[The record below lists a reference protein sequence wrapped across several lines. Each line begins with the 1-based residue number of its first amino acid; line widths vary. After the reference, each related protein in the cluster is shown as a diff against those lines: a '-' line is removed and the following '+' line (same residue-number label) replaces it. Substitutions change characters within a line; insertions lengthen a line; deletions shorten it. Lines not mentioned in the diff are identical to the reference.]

1 MARSGEASRAAHP
14 DSDGPEPRRPGQP
27 DPERVQSE
35 QSPSEQAQSEQS
47 APEQAHSFSAVEVL
61 GRVIEEQRRAEAAL
75 QARFLEHGLI
85 DQAVGVLVARLECS
99 PKEAFDQLL
108 EIERRS
114 GRDLM
119 EVAGELVGQTTT
131 ARTRAAMSEAI
142 PVYGPAVQRLE
153 RSRDADELARLLL
166 ADTLAWSGAVEA
178 AVALIQPDGAL
189 ELVGSA
195 GLPLRVVSQW
205 RRIPP
210 QMNCLLNAAVQEQA
224 PIWIDASARG
234 ARAHRGD
241 EHRDHEH
248 GDDPGRHDH
257 ERHDHERHTDSG
269 GGLLVLG
276 PAGPGGTTPNPV
288 HAAFPLR
295 LGRGLIGA
303 VELGWPANTAF
314 GTETRREI
322 AELVESAAHPLVRG
336 RRLPSGVPEH
346 WIADVQSPAVLDR
359 LREIIDATWEPAL
372 LITPVPDEDGQIG
385 GLGVVGANGA
395 ARDLFTGGVAAP
407 DPVGRLLS
415 ESLPWVAASGAL
427 EAFLDV
433 LATGVPFRD
442 PAHAYVEPGEGGR
455 TRTVSIGATRLSE
468 SLLYAAL
475 RPIEDRRGEQQT
487 VAARLRRMAGTGS
500 WEWDV
505 AAHVVNWSAEALMVI
520 GSRTAPGPAPEDRP
534 PYVVHP
540 DDQVEHARLW
550 RSMVRQGR
558 PVQGEFRV
566 VRPDGAVRHVRIL
579 GEPIDGR
586 GGTVSSVFG
595 TVQDVSERRRAQ
607 TALEIAHIQ
616 LAAQRSRAESERQLA
631 NLLQQVI
638 MPVEPARVP
647 RSAGL
652 EIAARYRPA
661 SPGAGVGGD
670 WYGIVPLSDSRLLLN
685 VGDIAG
691 HGFAA
696 ATAMA
701 QLYHALHGLALTGA
715 NSGQLLRWLNTV
727 TCSLPTFTIASACLA
742 LYDPA
747 DRRLSIANAGHPT
760 PVLVRGGEA
769 QPVPRPPGTMLG
781 VDANSGYDEV
791 TIVLEPGDVLL
802 LYTDGLI
809 ERRRH
814 SPDENIARLLAE
826 ARPAE
831 TDVDL
836 DAYVDRILDRV
847 ESDTDDDTCI
857 LAVRFN

>member
-1 MARSGEASRAAHP
+1 MARSGDTTRATFP
-14 DSDGPEPRRPGQP
+14 DPGQHDPGQRHSEPDAPGADESGRPEP
-27 DPERVQSE
+27 
-35 QSPSEQAQSEQS
+35 A
-47 APEQAHSFSAVEVL
+47 SAVEVL
-61 GRVIEEQRRAEAAL
+61 GRVVEEQRRAEAAL

-114 GRDLM
+114 GRDLL
-119 EVAGELVGQTTT
+119 EVAGELVGQQSA
-131 ARTRAAMSEAI
+131 ARTGAAMGEAI
-142 PVYGPAVQRLE
+142 PVYGPAVHRLE
-153 RSRDADELARLLL
+153 RSRDADELARMLL

-178 AVALIQPDGAL
+178 AVALLQPDGAL
-189 ELVGSA
+189 EVVGSA
-195 GLPLRVVSQW
+195 GLPLRVISQW

-210 QMNCLLNAAVQEQA
+210 LMNCLLNGAIQEQA
-224 PIWIDASARG
+224 PVWVDASAREG
-234 ARAHRGD
+234 A
-241 EHRDHEH
+241 
-248 GDDPGRHDH
+248 
-257 ERHDHERHTDSG
+257 

-276 PAGPGGTTPNPV
+276 PAGSGGTTPNPL

-314 GTETRREI
+314 GAETRREI
-322 AELVESAAHPLVRG
+322 TELVESAAHALVRG
-336 RRLPSGVPEH
+336 RRLPSGAPES
-346 WIADVQSPAVLDR
+346 WPVDPEDPAALDR
-359 LREIIDATWEPAL
+359 MREIIDVTWEPAL
-372 LITPVPDEDGQIG
+372 LLAPIEDEHGAIG
-385 GLGVVGANGA
+385 GLVVVGANRA
-395 ARDLFTGGVAAP
+395 AHDLLTGGVAAP
-407 DPVGRLLS
+407 ALVGRRLS
-415 ESLPWVAASGAL
+415 ESMPWAAASGAL
-427 EAFLDV
+427 DAFRNV
-433 LATGVPFRD
+433 LLTGVSLRD
-442 PAHAYVEPGEGGR
+442 VGHSYVEPGEGGR
-455 TRTVSIGATRLSE
+455 ARTISVGAIRLSE
-468 SLLYAAL
+468 SLLYVAL
-475 RPIEDRRGEQQT
+475 RPADEPRGDELA

-500 WEWDV
+500 WEWDA
-505 AAHVVNWSAEALMVI
+505 AAHVVHWSAEALTVI
-520 GSRTAPGPAPEDRP
+520 GSRTPPGPVPEDRP
-534 PYVVHP
+534 PYAVHP
-540 DDQVEHARLW
+540 DDQLEHDRLW
-550 RSMVRQGR
+550 RTLVREGR

-566 VRPDGAVRHVRIL
+566 VRPDGAVRHIRIA
-579 GEPIDGR
+579 GEPVAGA
-586 GGTVSSVFG
+586 GGPVSSVFG

-638 MPVEPARVP
+638 MPVEPVRVP

-670 WYGIVPLSDSRLLLN
+670 WYGIVPLPDSRLLLN

-715 NSGQLLRWLNTV
+715 GSGQLLRWLNTV

-747 DRRLSIANAGHPT
+747 DRRLSIANAGHPS
-760 PVLVRGGEA
+760 PVLVRGEEA
-769 QPVPRPPGTMLG
+769 RPVPRPAGTMLG
-781 VDANSGYDEV
+781 VDVNSGYDEV
-791 TIVLEPGDVLL
+791 SIVLEPDDVLL

-831 TDVDL
+831 SDSDL
-836 DAYVDRILDRV
+836 NAYVDRILERV

-857 LAVRFN
+857 LAVRFS